1 MIDDND
7 PRQGWDDQG
16 EVELRALWEPLFS
29 ILTPAQRREA
39 ERIERIERDGMFAW
53 GVRSGHF
60 LWVRTNPGEIPTWRL
75 LRQWAQA
82 GAA

>member
-1 MIDDND
+1 MKMTND
-7 PRQGWDDQG
+7 ERDEQ
-16 EVELRALWEPLFS
+16 ELLALWEPLFW
-29 ILTPAQRREA
+29 ILTPEQRAMAEA
-39 ERIERIERDGMFAW
+39 IERVECEGMFAW
-53 GVRSGHF
+53 GVRSGYF